1 MGYTMNQNN
10 IPEKGIPYEDV
21 KLGRPIKLLGAT
33 ALIVGAVI
41 GMGVYVFIGSIGAH
55 MGSAMWI
62 AFTIALIITILG
74 IAPLI
79 QMSSAMPRAG
89 VAYVYASRLLNPLM
103 GMITSSWAI
112 LGVACTS
119 TYVSMGIAEYAVP
132 YLPGDIPVL
141 VIALLIPVLFFL
153 IYFFGLRLAT
163 GLQVIMVA
171 LLIFALLGYGIIG
184 SFKYGM
190 SFTVTLPRG
199 VGGLIMASVLAFT
212 AFFGFQVITE
222 MGEEMV
228 NAKKN
233 IPLSIMIGGL
243 IILVLYIIVGAAFIG
258 SVPYD
263 FETIKAMKAPLKE
276 TGEAF
281 LPPFWVAFLSL
292 GALFAGLTSINAAAI
307 GIPRE
312 LYAQSRDGLL
322 PPFIS
327 KIHKR
332 TRTPLNAVGIYFI
345 LVIILL
351 LLQLHIDIYG
361 VATAV
366 GVLILTTVSSIAAWR
381 LPTKFPDLYE
391 SAYFKIPK
399 GLLRVIVVISII
411 SCLGFVALVLAELPI
426 VGYLYIGWTILTIIY
441 YLLRVRWLRN
451 RGFDWEERIKKI
463 PGSDEE

>member
-1 MGYTMNQNN
+1 MNQNN
-10 IPEKGIPYEDV
+10 ISKNGVPYDDV

-55 MGSAMWI
+55 TGSAMWI

-103 GMITSSWAI
+103 GITTSSWAI

-119 TYVSMGIAEYAVP
+119 TYVSMGIAEYAAP
-132 YLPGDIPVL
+132 YLPWDIPVL
-141 VIALLIPVLFFL
+141 AIALAIPIIFFL
-153 IYFFGLRLAT
+153 IYFFGLKLAT

-171 LLIFALLGYGIIG
+171 LLVFALMGYGIIG
-184 SFKYGM
+184 SLKYGM
-190 SFTVTLPRG
+190 SFSLTLPLG

-222 MGEEMV
+222 MGEEIV

-233 IPLSIMIGGL
+233 IPLSIIIGGL
-243 IILVLYIIVGAAFIG
+243 IILMIYIIVGAAFIG

-276 TGEAF
+276 TGEIF

-327 KIHKR
+327 RVHRR
-332 TRTPLNAVGIYFI
+332 TRTPLNAVGTYFI

-381 LPTKFPDLYE
+381 LPTKFPELYE
-391 SAYFKIPK
+391 NSYFKIPRN
-399 GLLRVIVVISII
+399 LLRIIVVISII
-411 SCLGFVALVLAELPI
+411 SCVGFVALVLAELPL
-426 VGYLYIGWTILTIIY
+426 VGYIYIGWTILTIAY
-441 YLLRVRWLRN
+441 YLLRVRWLKKS
-451 RGFDWEERIKKI
+451 GFNWEDQISKI